1 MNSEPVLLRPEES
14 SYASRRALFWAV
26 FPPIMLPIFLA
37 VADGSTVSTA
47 LPAIARS
54 LGEVERV
61 VWVVVSYLVAN
72 TIAAPVY
79 GRMADIFG
87 RRTLMLVALAT
98 YMAGSIGCAAAPSMT
113 VLTLFRCLQGLG
125 GGGLMTLS
133 QALIGESV
141 PARERGHFQGHL
153 ATMIVLGSTIGPVA
167 GGFLTQWF
175 GWRSIFLVTLP
186 LTILAMLLVLRLPK
200 RPGTGGRVA
209 FDGLGLILLTSFVT
223 PLLVAMEQIKRLNP
237 EAMGIILGLI
247 GLSVA
252 ALVTLIWQEKRAAS
266 PLLPVGLLSHAAI
279 WRSNGMSACAG
290 ASLTSQMTFLPLYLQ
305 VVDGATPSEIGFLL
319 LPFSAGV
326 GLGSVMT
333 GRMISRTGRTAIF
346 PSIGLAVTSCS
357 LIALA
362 FFASDLSRVELPM
375 VMIFGAFCQGS
386 AMPVAQLTV
395 QHIAGPRQLGAASG
409 AIQLSRSLGS
419 ALGVA
424 LVGAVLF
431 TLLSLSG
438 TDTAS
443 LFFKMVQLGPSVMD
457 SLDATH
463 RAMVQ
468 NEVASA
474 FRAVF
479 LTIASFSVCIVL
491 LAWTLPIRRL

>member
-1 MNSEPVLLRPEES
+1 MTSSPGHTRPEES
-14 SYASRRALFWAV
+14 EITDRRRLFWLV

-37 VADGSTVSTA
+37 VADGSTVSVA

-54 LGEVERV
+54 LGHVESV

-79 GRMADIFG
+79 GRLADVFG
-87 RRTLMLVALAT
+87 RRTLMQVALVT
-98 YMAGSIGCAAAPSMT
+98 YLLGSIGCALAPSMT
-113 VLTLFRCLQGLG
+113 VLTLFRCVQGLG

-141 PARERGHFQGHL
+141 PARERGYFQGHL
-153 ATMIVLGSTIGPVA
+153 ATMIVLGITIGPVA

-175 GWRSIFLVTLP
+175 GWRSIFAVTPP
-186 LTILAMLLVLRLPK
+186 LTVLAMFLVHRLPA
-200 RPGTGGRVA
+200 RAGTGGRVK
-209 FDGLGLILLTSFVT
+209 FDSLGLALLTIFVA
-223 PLLVAMEQIKRLNP
+223 PLLIAMEQIRRLSP
-237 EAMGIILGLI
+237 EAMGIIVILLGVSI
-247 GLSVA
+247 A
-252 ALVTLIWQEKRAAS
+252 ALLALIWQEKRAEA
-266 PLLPVGLLSHAAI
+266 PLLPIGLLKQPAI
-279 WRSNGMSACAG
+279 WRANAMSAFAG
-290 ASLTSQMTFLPLYLQ
+290 ASMTSQMTFLPLYLQ
-305 VVDGATPSEIGFLL
+305 VVDGASPAEIGFLL

-333 GRMISRTGRTAIF
+333 GRLISMTGRTAIF
-346 PSIGLAVTSCS
+346 PAIGLMVTSVS

-362 FFASDLSRVELPM
+362 FFARDLSSVELPM
-375 VMIFGAFCQGS
+375 AMAFGAFCQGS

-395 QHIAGPRQLGAASG
+395 QHVAGARQLGAG
-409 AIQLSRSLGS
+409 AGAVQLSRSLGS

-424 LVGAVLF
+424 LIGAVLF
-431 TLLSLSG
+431 TVLGMSG
-438 TDTAS
+438 SDAAP
-443 LFFKMVQLGPSVMD
+443 LFFKMVQVGPGVMD
-457 SLDATH
+457 TLTEAH
-463 RAMVQ
+463 RIAVQ

-479 LTIASFSVCIVL
+479 LTMASFSVGIVL

>member
-1 MNSEPVLLRPEES
+1 MTSPSAQPRPDETDP
-14 SYASRRALFWAV
+14 AARRALFWTV

-37 VADGSTVSTA
+37 VADGSTVSIA

-54 LGEVERV
+54 LGDVEWV

-79 GRMADIFG
+79 GRLADIYG
-87 RRTLMLVALAT
+87 RRTLMQVALVT
-98 YMAGSIGCAAAPSMT
+98 YMLGSIGCAFAPSMT

-153 ATMIVLGSTIGPVA
+153 ATMIVLGSTVGPVA
-167 GGFLTQWF
+167 GGFLTEWL

-186 LTILAMLLVLRLPK
+186 LTLLAMFLVQRLPP

-209 FDGLGLILLTSFVT
+209 FDGLGLILLTAFVT

-237 EAMGIILGLI
+237 EALGIILGLV

-252 ALVTLIWQEKRAAS
+252 ALATLIWQEKRAAA
-266 PLLPVGLLSHAAI
+266 PLLPIGLLRQPAI
-279 WRSNGMSACAG
+279 WRSNAMSAFAG
-290 ASLTSQMTFLPLYLQ
+290 ASLTAQMTFLPLYLQ
-305 VVDGATPSEIGFLL
+305 VVQGATPSEIGFLL

-326 GLGSVMT
+326 GMGSVIT
-333 GRMISRTGRTAIF
+333 GRLISVTGRTAIF
-346 PSIGLAVTSCS
+346 PSIGLLVTSAS
-357 LIALA
+357 LIGLA
-362 FFASDLSRVELPM
+362 FYARELSRVQLPLVM
-375 VMIFGAFCQGS
+375 VFGAFCQGS

-395 QHIAGPRQLGAASG
+395 QHVAGPRQLGAGSG
-409 AIQLSRSLGS
+409 AVQLARSLGS

-431 TLLSLSG
+431 TLLALSG
-438 TDTAS
+438 TDTAD
-443 LFFKMVQLGPSVMD
+443 LFFQMVQLGPGVMD
-457 SLDATH
+457 TLDTAH
-463 RAMVQ
+463 RAVVQ
-468 NEVASA
+468 DEVASA
-474 FRAVF
+474 FRGVF
-479 LTIASFSVCIVL
+479 LTMASFSVCIVL

>member
-1 MNSEPVLLRPEES
+1 MNSKPAPMRPEETQ
-14 SYASRRALFWAV
+14 YPSRSALFWTV

-79 GRMADIFG
+79 GRLADIYG
-87 RRTLMLVALAT
+87 RRALMQVALLT
-98 YMAGSIGCAAAPSMT
+98 YMAGSIGCACAPSMT
-113 VLTLFRCLQGLG
+113 VLTIFRCVQGLG

-141 PARERGHFQGHL
+141 PARDRGHFQGHL

-167 GGFLTQWF
+167 GGFLTEWF

-186 LTILAMLLVLRLPK
+186 LTVLAMFLVQRLPK

-209 FDGLGLILLTSFVT
+209 FDGLGLILLTAFVT

-237 EAMGIILGLI
+237 EALGIILGLL
-247 GLSVA
+247 GLSIA
-252 ALVTLIWQEKRAAS
+252 ALVTLIWQERRAAA
-266 PLLPVGLLSHAAI
+266 PLLPIGLMQQPSI
-279 WRSNGMSACAG
+279 WRSNAMSGFAG
-290 ASLTSQMTFLPLYLQ
+290 ASLTAQMTFLPLYLQ

-326 GLGSVMT
+326 GMGSVIT
-333 GRMISRTGRTAIF
+333 GRLISITGRTAIF
-346 PSIGLAVTSCS
+346 PSIGLLVTSVS

-362 FFASDLSRVELPM
+362 FFARDLSRVQLPLA
-375 VMIFGAFCQGS
+375 MIFGAFCQGS

-395 QHIAGPRQLGAASG
+395 QHVAGPRQLGAASG
-409 AIQLSRSLGS
+409 GVQLARSLGS

-431 TLLSLSG
+431 TVLGLSG
-438 TDTAS
+438 TDTAE
-443 LFFKMVQLGPSVMD
+443 LFFKMVQVGPGVMD
-457 SLDATH
+457 TLDAAH
-463 RAMVQ
+463 RAVVQ
-468 NEVASA
+468 DEVASA

-479 LTIASFSVCIVL
+479 LTMASFSVCIVL

>member
-79 GRMADIFG
+79 GRLADIYG
-87 RRTLMLVALAT
+87 RRTLMLVALVT
-98 YMAGSIGCAAAPSMT
+98 YMCGSIGCASAPNMT

-167 GGFLTQWF
+167 GGFLTQRF

-186 LTILAMLLVLRLPK
+186 LTLLAMALVLRLPK
-200 RPGTGGRVA
+200 RPGAGGRIA
-209 FDGLGLILLTSFVT
+209 FDGLGLVLLAGFVT

-237 EAMGIILGLI
+237 QAMGIIAALVA
-247 GLSVA
+247 LSVA
-252 ALVTLIWQEKRAAS
+252 ALVALIWQEKRAAA
-266 PLLPVGLLSHAAI
+266 PLLPIGLLKLPAI
-279 WRSNGMSACAG
+279 WRSNAMSGFAG

-319 LPFSAGV
+319 LPFTVGV
-326 GLGSVMT
+326 GVGSMMT

-346 PSIGLAVTSCS
+346 PSIGLVVTA
-357 LIALA
+357 LTLFALA
-362 FFASDLSRVELPM
+362 FFARDLSRVQLPL
-375 VMIFGAFCQGS
+375 VMIVGAFCQGS

-395 QHIAGPRQLGAASG
+395 QHVAGPRQLGAAAG
-409 AIQLSRSLGS
+409 GVQLSRSLGS

-431 TLLSLSG
+431 TLLAISG
-438 TDTAS
+438 TDTAD
-443 LFFKMVQLGPSVMD
+443 LFFQMVQVGPGVMD
-457 SLDATH
+457 TLSAAH
-463 RAMVQ
+463 RAVVQ
-468 NEVASA
+468 DEVASA

-479 LTIASFSVCIVL
+479 ITIGSFSVCIAL

>member
-1 MNSEPVLLRPEES
+1 MNSEPAQFRPEENA
-14 SYASRRALFWAV
+14 YASRRELFWAV

-79 GRMADIFG
+79 GRLADIYG
-87 RRTLMLVALAT
+87 RRTLMLVALVT
-98 YMAGSIGCAAAPSMT
+98 YMCGSIGCASAPNMT

-186 LTILAMLLVLRLPK
+186 LTLLAMALVLRLPK
-200 RPGTGGRVA
+200 RPGAGGRIA
-209 FDGLGLILLTSFVT
+209 FDGLGLVLLAGFVT

-237 EAMGIILGLI
+237 EAMGIIAGLVA
-247 GLSVA
+247 LSVA
-252 ALVTLIWQEKRAAS
+252 ALVALIWQEKRAAA
-266 PLLPVGLLSHAAI
+266 PLLPIGLLKLPAI
-279 WRSNGMSACAG
+279 WRSNAMSGFAG

-319 LPFSAGV
+319 LPFTVGV
-326 GLGSVMT
+326 GVGSMMT
-333 GRMISRTGRTAIF
+333 GRMISKTGRTAIF
-346 PSIGLAVTSCS
+346 PSIGLMVTA
-357 LIALA
+357 LTLFALA
-362 FFASDLSRVELPM
+362 FFARDLSRVQLPL

-395 QHIAGPRQLGAASG
+395 QHVAGPRQLGAAAG
-409 AIQLSRSLGS
+409 GVQLSRSLGS

-431 TLLSLSG
+431 TLLAISG
-438 TDTAS
+438 TDTAD
-443 LFFKMVQLGPSVMD
+443 LFFQMVQVGPGVMD
-457 SLDATH
+457 TLSAAH
-463 RAMVQ
+463 RAVVQ
-468 NEVASA
+468 DEVASA

-479 LTIASFSVCIVL
+479 VTIGSFSVCIAL

>member
-1 MNSEPVLLRPEES
+1 MTSQPANLRPEEPNNL
-14 SYASRRALFWAV
+14 SRRQMFWTV

-54 LGEVERV
+54 LGNVERV

-79 GRMADIFG
+79 GRLADIYG
-87 RRTLMLVALAT
+87 RRTLMQVALLT
-98 YMAGSIGCAAAPSMT
+98 YMAGSIGCASAPSMT

-141 PARERGHFQGHL
+141 PMRDRGHFQGHL

-167 GGFLTQWF
+167 GGFLTEWF

-186 LTILAMLLVLRLPK
+186 LTVLAMFLVHRLPQ

-209 FDGLGLILLTSFVT
+209 FDGLGLILLTAFVT
-223 PLLVAMEQIKRLNP
+223 PLLVAMEQIKRLSP
-237 EAMGIILGLI
+237 EAMGTILGLV

-252 ALVTLIWQEKRAAS
+252 ALLALIWQEKRARA
-266 PLLPVGLLSHAAI
+266 PLLPMGLLKLPAI
-279 WRSNGMSACAG
+279 WRANAMSGFAG
-290 ASLTSQMTFLPLYLQ
+290 ASMTAQVTFLPLYLQ
-305 VVDGATPSEIGFLL
+305 VVDGATPSEIGVLL

-346 PSIGLAVTSCS
+346 PTVSLWVTAVS
-357 LIALA
+357 LFTLA
-362 FFASDLSRVELPM
+362 FYARQLSPIQLPM

-395 QHIAGPRQLGAASG
+395 QHVAGPRQLGAG
-409 AIQLSRSLGS
+409 AGAVQLSRSLGS

-431 TLLSLSG
+431 TVLGLSG
-438 TDTAS
+438 SDTAA
-443 LFFKMVQLGPSVMD
+443 LFFQMVQTGPDIMD
-457 SLDATH
+457 TLDPIH
-463 RAMVQ
+463 RAVVQ

-479 LTIASFSVCIVL
+479 LTIGSFSVCIAL

>member
-1 MNSEPVLLRPEES
+1 MTSEAAHGYQEETD
-14 SYASRRALFWAV
+14 YKSRRELFWTV

-79 GRMADIFG
+79 GRLADIYG
-87 RRTLMLVALAT
+87 RRTLMLVALVT
-98 YMAGSIGCAAAPSMT
+98 YMTGSIGCASAPSMT
-113 VLTLFRCLQGLG
+113 VLTIFRCVQGLG

-141 PARERGHFQGHL
+141 PPRERGHFQGHL

-186 LTILAMLLVLRLPK
+186 LTALAMVLVLRLPR
-200 RPGTGGRVA
+200 RPGSGARTR
-209 FDGLGLILLTSFVT
+209 FDAIGMILLTTFVT
-223 PLLVAMEQIKRLNP
+223 PLLVAMEQIKRLDP

-247 GLSVA
+247 ALSVA
-252 ALVTLIWQEKRAAS
+252 ALLALIWQEKRAVA
-266 PLLPVGLLSHAAI
+266 PLLPIGLLKHPAI
-279 WRSNGMSACAG
+279 WRSNAMSGFAG

-305 VVDGATPSEIGFLL
+305 VVDGASPSEIGFLL
-319 LPFSAGV
+319 LPFTVGV
-326 GLGSVMT
+326 GAGSMMT
-333 GRMISRTGRTAIF
+333 GRLISMTGRTAIF
-346 PSIGLAVTSCS
+346 PSIGLLVTSCS

-362 FFASDLSRVELPM
+362 FFARSLSPAQLPLM
-375 VMIFGAFCQGS
+375 MIFGAFCQGS

-395 QHIAGPRQLGAASG
+395 QHVAGPRQLGAAAG
-409 AIQLSRSLGS
+409 AVQLSRSLGS

-431 TLLSLSG
+431 TVLGVSG
-438 TDTAS
+438 TDTAA
-443 LFFKMVQLGPSVMD
+443 LFFKMVQLGPGVMET
-457 SLDATH
+457 LGAAH
-463 RAMVQ
+463 RAVVQ
-468 NEVASA
+468 DEVASA

-479 LTIASFSVCIVL
+479 LTIGSFSVCIVL